1 MDTNILMYAAGKDSC
16 YKIPCSEILKKADD
30 LNNIYFINTE
40 TIQEILYRYT
50 YLNLRDFAC
59 TFALDVINLFENI
72 LLIDVEDVSLA
83 VSLLKKYDFLMSR
96 DALIAAN
103 MVDNNIKNI
112 ISADKV
118 FDRIEEVRRIDP
130 LKQLN

>member
-1 MDTNILMYAAGKDSC
+1 
-16 YKIPCSEILKKADD
+16 
-30 LNNIYFINTE
+30 
-40 TIQEILYRYT
+40 
-50 YLNLRDFAC
+50 
-59 TFALDVINLFENI
+59 
-72 LLIDVEDVSLA
+72 
-83 VSLLKKYDFLMSR
+83 MSR

-130 LKQLN
+130 LKKLN